1 MFRASWFFCRVG
13 AARATGQKLGSFCF
27 YFCAASAVRGDA
39 CRRAQPTGPKAGLGS
54 FCPVDHRNQLGVGS
68 SGAAV
73 VGLLSSPATTRSRV
87 RPVNSFGSGK
97 HKQNCGRSRALLS

>member
-54 FCPVDHRNQLGVGS
+54 FCPVDHRNSSASDSGRS
-68 SGAAV
+68 SGRATLSSNDEVAAV
-73 VGLLSSPATTRSRV
+73 QGGKHPQKTAAPRAALSS
-87 RPVNSFGSGK
+87 GM
-97 HKQNCGRSRALLS
+97 